1 MFSSALCK
9 IFKNI
14 FFAEN
19 VQATASN
26 HISINYSEGKL
37 AKETVNYDTEI
48 KVYQHEPEERVIE
61 KISRSERTCST
72 HIFKEVARHIVWY
85 DCQRCIPMSA
95 EKGLL
100 PQKLPKSVP
109 KVTN

>member
-72 HIFKEVARHIVWY
+72 HVFKEVARHIVWY
-85 DCQRCIPMSA
+85 DCQRCIPM
-95 EKGLL
+95 
-100 PQKLPKSVP
+100 
-109 KVTN
+109 